1 MASWSAEN
9 ATKAYLSAFKMGERS
24 KEPDVTEFIS
34 AIAAGNNSQTMVM
47 VASASSF
54 PDSTILLAMLAAAH
68 QTQGRVIC
76 IVDGSPD
83 HLNPTKAFL
92 ANNIVLSGQVEF
104 LIGQPQE
111 LLTSEVACK
120 NADFV
125 VVDCELENH
134 QEIFTAVCVAAAEK
148 KKKTVVVGYN
158 AMKCEGYG
166 GGTRTQ
172 LLPIG
177 KGLLVTRF
185 GDFGGN
191 NNNNNVIGG
200 TKHYC
205 ASGLGNFRSCWV
217 VKVDKCTGEE
227 HVFRVRLPHD
237 KVLPGRIINCM
248 Y

>member
-34 AIAAGNNSQTMVM
+34 AVAAGNNAQTMV
-47 VASASSF
+47 VTSASV
-54 PDSTILLAMLAAAH
+54 PDSAILLAMVAAAH
-68 QTQGRVIC
+68 QTEGRVIC
-76 IVDGSPD
+76 IVGRAD
-83 HLNPTKAFL
+83 HLNPTKASL
-92 ANNIVLSGQVEF
+92 GNILVAGQVEF
-104 LIGQPQE
+104 LIGEPQH
-111 LLTSEVACK
+111 LLTSSEPCK

-125 VVDCELENH
+125 LVDCEIENH
-134 QEIFTAVCVAAAEK
+134 QEIFNAVCMGK
-148 KKKTVVVGYN
+148 KKKGSGTVVVGYN
-158 AMKCEGYG
+158 AMKYCKGTTCWG
-166 GGTRTQ
+166 NCGTRTQ

-191 NNNNNVIGG
+191 NDNNVIGSS
-200 TKHYC
+200 KYC
-205 ASGLGNFRSCWV
+205 ASGLRKFRSRWV

-237 KVLPGRIINCM
+237 KVVPA
-248 Y
+248 

>member
-1 MASWSAEN
+1 MAFWSAEN
-9 ATKAYLSAFKMGERS
+9 ATKAYLSAFKMGEGS

-76 IVDGSPD
+76 IVDGSHG

-92 ANNIVLSGQVEF
+92 ASNIVRSDQVDF

-125 VVDCELENH
+125 VVDCELESH

-148 KKKTVVVGYN
+148 KKKNTVVVGYN
-158 AMKCEGYG
+158 AMKCKGYG

-191 NNNNNVIGG
+191 SNNVIGG
-200 TKHYC
+200 TKHYG
-205 ASGLGNFRSCWV
+205 ASGLGKFRSRWV
-217 VKVDKCTGEE
+217 VKFDKCTGEE

-237 KVLPGRIINCM
+237 KAVPGPIINCM